1 MHDRV
6 LIKLEDKPGVS
17 IPQMATAGAAGYDIC
32 AAEYAVIQPGRFAK
46 VRTGLRIMMPSGLEA
61 QIRPRSGLA
70 ARNGVTVLNSPG
82 TIDSDYRGEICVLLI
97 NHGSESFHVEPG
109 MRIAQM
115 VFATVTQ
122 VIFEQSDLL
131 GRSDRGAGG
140 FGSTGTNT
148 KQGLDK

>member
-1 MHDRV
+1 MHDKV
-6 LIKLEDKPGVS
+6 LITLENKPGVS
-17 IPQMATAGAAGYDIC
+17 MPHLATAGAAGYDIC
-32 AAEYAVIQPGRFAK
+32 SAESVVMEPGRFAK
-46 VRTGLRIMMPSGLEA
+46 VATGLRIMMPNKLEA

-70 ARNGVTVLNSPG
+70 ARHGVTVLNSPG

-122 VIFEQSDLL
+122 VDFEQRDRLEQSD
-131 GRSDRGAGG
+131 RGEGG
-140 FGSTGTNT
+140 FGSTGTKT
-148 KQGLDK
+148 KQESE